1 MYMAC
6 RHIKPNG
13 LRCQSPAL
21 RGHTFCYF
29 HSKIH
34 NLTSNS
40 APRADS
46 IRLPVPEDPAAI
58 QLSIGQIA
66 NGLLSGSI
74 DPKLGGRLLYAM
86 QVASQHAKHHYLEIA
101 VDSVESMT
109 QSKEGDDLAPK
120 LRICKGDDCNACPRA
135 EICDEYDPGDDE
147 ENEDGDYED
156 EEEAG
161 EDGGEDEGA
170 GEDDGEANDG
180 EGDEDT
186 GDPEQDAAEQED
198 TQDPGSE
205 ENDDSQIKTDRD
217 PQGRLREFA
226 QAIKE
231 PIDRETE
238 LVISALRLALHTG

>member
-21 RGHTFCYF
+21 RGHAFCYF

-40 APRADS
+40 APRVES

-58 QLSIGQIA
+58 QISIAQIA

-86 QVASQHAKHHYLEIA
+86 QVASQHAKHHYFEIC

-120 LRICKGDDCNACPRA
+120 LRICKSNECDGCPRA
-135 EICDEYDPGDDE
+135 DICDEYDPGDE
-147 ENEDGDYED
+147 EDEDGDYED
-156 EEEAG
+156 EEEVGEDRGEDEDAG
-161 EDGGEDEGA
+161 EDSSGETD
-170 GEDDGEANDG
+170 DG

-186 GDPEQDAAEQED
+186 GDPEEDAAAEDD
-198 TQDPGSE
+198 TQDPGGD
-205 ENDDSQIKTDRD
+205 ENEDTQIKTDRD
-217 PQGRLREFA
+217 PQGRLKEYA

-231 PIDRETE
+231 PIDHDTE
-238 LVISALRLALHTG
+238 LMLAVLRNHLTTS